1 MMREKQGRAVVR
13 RAGSGVR
20 QVFMLLY
27 LVLSSVLIFAD
38 TSLRSLFDFKE
49 YPYKE
54 IQIKDRGTLE
64 PQYIKDSDYS
74 TCWIFSIE
82 NIKGIETFLYY
93 PMGNNKECRKGKFEI
108 NGQEFVYNE
117 SDFDLHSLK
126 LCSANFED
134 KTFLM
139 LLGNIGKYDDR
150 ICFIFDITDPEHIV
164 FYPPEKRF
172 IEADFNKNFFGLY
185 QNKLCFF
192 FSIRRFEWND
202 RYKLSPYVIDGDLLK
217 ALCDENGKPYFINY
231 SYTTKYEQ
239 AFVIE
244 EKNIPDGK

>member
-1 MMREKQGRAVVR
+1 MRRRKKDNVLVQGI
-13 RAGSGVR
+13 RAGVL

-27 LVLSSVLIFAD
+27 LAPSSTLLFAD

-54 IQIKDRGTLE
+54 IQIKSRGTLE

-74 TCWIFSIE
+74 TCWILSIE

-139 LLGNIGKYDDR
+139 LLGNIGKYNDC

-192 FSIRRFEWND
+192 FSTRRFEWNG
-202 RYKLSPYVIDGDLLK
+202 RYKLSPYFIDGDLLK
-217 ALCDENGKPYFINY
+217 ELYDENGKPYFINY

>member
-1 MMREKQGRAVVR
+1 MRRRKKDNVLVQGI
-13 RAGSGVR
+13 RAGVL

-27 LVLSSVLIFAD
+27 LAPSSTLLFAD

-54 IQIKDRGTLE
+54 IQIKSRGTLE
-64 PQYIKDSDYS
+64 HQYIKDSEYS
-74 TCWIFSIE
+74 ECWIFSIE

-117 SDFDLHSLK
+117 SDFDLHSVK

-139 LLGNIGKYDDR
+139 LLGNIGKYNDC

-164 FYPPEKRF
+164 FYPPGKRF
-172 IEADFNKNFFGLY
+172 IEADFDKKFFGLY

-192 FSIRRFEWND
+192 LFNKTF
-202 RYKLSPYVIDGDLLK
+202 
-217 ALCDENGKPYFINY
+217 
-231 SYTTKYEQ
+231 
-239 AFVIE
+239 
-244 EKNIPDGK
+244 

>member
-164 FYPPEKRF
+164 FYPPGKRF
-172 IEADFNKNFFGLY
+172 IEADFDKKFFGLY

-192 FSIRRFEWND
+192 FSIRRFEWNGQ
-202 RYKLSPYVIDGDLLK
+202 YKLSPYVIDGDLLK
-217 ALCDENGKPYFINY
+217 ELCDENGKPYFINY

-239 AFVIE
+239 EFVIE
-244 EKNIPDGK
+244 GKNVPDGK

>member
-27 LVLSSVLIFAD
+27 LVLSSALIFAD

-164 FYPPEKRF
+164 FYPPGKRF
-172 IEADFNKNFFGLY
+172 IEADFDKKFFGLY

-192 FSIRRFEWND
+192 FSIRRFEWNGQ
-202 RYKLSPYVIDGDLLK
+202 YKLSPYVIDGDLLK
-217 ALCDENGKPYFINY
+217 ELCDENGKPYFINY

-239 AFVIE
+239 EFVIE
-244 EKNIPDGK
+244 GKNVPDGK